1 MKLLV
6 ILLYFIIII
15 LIGIFTTKKVKTSKD
30 FALGGRK
37 LNPISTALGAGAAD
51 MSGWIM
57 MALPGAVLLNGIQE
71 IWLPIGLS
79 IGAYLN
85 WQFIARRIRVN
96 TKKYGDSITISSYL
110 SNRFNDNSKILK
122 ITVSI
127 ITTIFFIIYIASA
140 LVALSF
146 LIETYTK
153 FNYLFCLIF
162 SSAFVLL
169 YTSLGGL
176 TTINK
181 IDVIQGTLML
191 FSLLLVPITII
202 FKYDFNNINN
212 INLNITNPFS
222 NLNYISIISLLSW
235 GLGYFGQPHILV
247 RFMAIDKSKTL
258 NISKNICMSWM
269 ILSLIGSFFIGLF
282 GRLLF
287 TDINNIN
294 PETIFLLSADALF
307 PNWLSGVILAA
318 VISAIMSTISAQLH
332 ATSCSLT
339 ENFSIKILNKLNKVW
354 IIRIIMFFII
364 FISATYASNP
374 QNTVLQLVSLAWAG
388 LGSAFGPTILFSLYS
403 KKMNKLS
410 ALCGIF
416 SGGFT
421 VIVWHALKSYGGIFN
436 LYEIIPGFSISCLT
450 IFIFNHFTCKN

>member
-6 ILLYFIIII
+6 IFLYFIIII
-15 LIGIFTTKKVKTSKD
+15 LIGVFTTKKVKTSKD

-37 LNPISTALGAGAAD
+37 SNPISTALGAGAAD

-85 WQFIARRIRVN
+85 WQFVARRIRVN

-110 SNRFNDNSKILK
+110 SNRFNDNSQILK
-122 ITVSI
+122 ITVST

-153 FNYLFCLIF
+153 FNYLHCLAF

-176 TTINK
+176 ATINK

-202 FKYDFNNINN
+202 FNYDLNDIKD
-212 INLNITNPFS
+212 INLNVSNPFS

-287 TDINNIN
+287 TDVNNIN

-307 PNWLSGVILAA
+307 PSWLSGVILAA
-318 VISAIMSTISAQLH
+318 VVSAIMSTISAQLH
-332 ATSCSLT
+332 ATACSLT
-339 ENFSIKILNKLNKVW
+339 ENLPIKILNKLDKVW
-354 IIRIIMFFII
+354 VIRIIMFFII
-364 FISATYASNP
+364 FISAAYASNP
-374 QNTVLQLVSLAWAG
+374 KNTVLQLVSLAWAG

-403 KKMNKLS
+403 KNMNKFS
-410 ALCGIF
+410 ALCGIL
-416 SGGFT
+416 SGGCT
-421 VIVWHALKSYGGIFN
+421 VILWHILKPYGGIFN
-436 LYEIIPGFSISCLT
+436 LYEIIPGFAISCLI
-450 IFIFNHFTCKN
+450 IFIFNHFACKK